1 MVSITTSTDIDGKMY
16 QRELKLLAF
25 DKISA
30 ERDIIS
36 MEQPDIN
43 IIINI
48 TKQISNTA
56 DWFVKYEGP
65 HGEKCS
71 KINYA
76 NYSLTSPVGAYDGIY
91 PKPTLVRASV
101 LYKDN
106 TDEFQFIGI
115 KFKLAK
121 PFAIDSEYDNAL
133 YIYRK
138 IRIVDLKKLIE
149 SISFTSLLHME
160 IQKEKDV
167 IEKYTNRGNETSKK
181 ILDIELYMESNPEIF
196 DKKHM
201 LETRLSEVINKMHTV
216 PLTEIPLMESYR
228 QSLQDQINGI
238 EMIDD
243 HDEDDLKRAQDMIKV
258 ITNDI
263 KMHTERLETLKSL
276 L

>member
-1 MVSITTSTDIDGKMY
+1 
-16 QRELKLLAF
+16 
-25 DKISA
+25 
-30 ERDIIS
+30 
-36 MEQPDIN
+36 
-43 IIINI
+43 
-48 TKQISNTA
+48 
-56 DWFVKYEGP
+56 
-65 HGEKCS
+65 
-71 KINYA
+71 
-76 NYSLTSPVGAYDGIY
+76 
-91 PKPTLVRASV
+91 
-101 LYKDN
+101 
-106 TDEFQFIGI
+106 
-115 KFKLAK
+115 
-121 PFAIDSEYDNAL
+121 
-133 YIYRK
+133 
-138 IRIVDLKKLIE
+138 
-149 SISFTSLLHME
+149 ME